1 MISAY
6 PGLVSCDEVTYLRSM
21 LPAYNF
27 KKLPEKMMKNI
38 SNPGKM
44 YPFVGPALSHGSC
57 AACELL
63 ILCQY
68 LLLPP
73 FTMAMIGKW
82 KGIPWCLIFHEIL
95 PILTFCGQDI
105 SS

>member
-1 MISAY
+1 M
-6 PGLVSCDEVTYLRSM
+6 
-21 LPAYNF
+21 
-27 KKLPEKMMKNI
+27 KKIEQKQQQKPK
-38 SNPGKM
+38 GKILKDSGVGKDVGYTPSTM
-44 YPFVGPALSHGSC
+44 RPFPLPFVGPALSHGSC

-73 FTMAMIGKW
+73 STTAMIGKW

-95 PILTFCGQDI
+95 PILTFCGQDT